1 MRGRRSVAPPASR
14 PRDDHHNEGQYPG
27 PNFQLPRGLERAALA
42 TKNNNGGAQVS
53 ERAQRFLKVLVE
65 RYIRDGQPVG
75 SRTLAKDTGLD
86 LSPAT
91 VRNVMAD
98 LEDLGLI
105 SSPHTSAGRI
115 PTVAGYRFF
124 VDSLLTVR
132 PPTDND
138 MAEMRCR
145 FGQPADLPA
154 LIENTSRLLSGLTHM
169 AGVVMVPRHERTA
182 FRQIE
187 LLPLSGNRVLA
198 ILITSEGEV
207 HNRIVFTERH
217 FSPGEL
223 ERSSNF
229 LNDMFT
235 GQDLR
240 EVRKRLVEDLR
251 RTHEHMDKL
260 MMRAVQLAHEVVES
274 AEHRDDCH
282 IAGQTNL
289 MEFGELSSLER
300 LKQLFDAFSQK
311 REILHL
317 LDRCI
322 VADGV
327 QIFIGEESGY
337 GLLNDCSLVSA
348 TYRVDEHF
356 VGVLGVIGPTRMDYP
371 RVIPLVDVTARLL
384 SDALRQQ

>member
-1 MRGRRSVAPPASR
+1 LASKYKSG
-14 PRDDHHNEGQYPG
+14 DS
-27 PNFQLPRGLERAALA
+27 
-42 TKNNNGGAQVS
+42 QVS
-53 ERAQRFLKVLVE
+53 ERAQLFLKALVE
-65 RYIRDGQPVG
+65 RYIREGQPIG

-124 VDSLLTVR
+124 VDSLLTIK
-132 PPTDND
+132 PPTPKD
-138 MAEMRCR
+138 MAELRHR
-145 FGQPADLPA
+145 FDELSDASVLV
-154 LIENTSRLLSGLTHM
+154 ETTSRLLSGLTHM
-169 AGVVMVPRHERTA
+169 AGVVTVPRHERNG

-187 LLPLSGNRVLA
+187 LLPLSGTRVLA

-207 HNRIVFTERH
+207 HNRVVVTDRA
-217 FSPGEL
+217 FSPSEL
-223 ERSSNF
+223 EQASNF
-229 LNDMFT
+229 LNEMFT

-240 EVRKRLVEDLR
+240 EVRKRLVDDLQ
-251 RTHEHMDKL
+251 RTHERMDQL
-260 MMRAVQLAHEVVES
+260 MMRAVQLAHEVVEF

-300 LKQLFDAFSQK
+300 LKQLFDAFYQK

-348 TYRVDEHF
+348 TYRVDEHV

-384 SDALRQQ
+384 SAALRQR